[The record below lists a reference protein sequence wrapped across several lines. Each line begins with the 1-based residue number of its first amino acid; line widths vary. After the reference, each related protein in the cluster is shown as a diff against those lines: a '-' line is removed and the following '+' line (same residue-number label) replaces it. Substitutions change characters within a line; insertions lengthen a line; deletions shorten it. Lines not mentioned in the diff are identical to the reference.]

1 MEDESGWGFV
11 DSDNR
16 VVVPS
21 VYLWVNDFCE
31 GRAEVET
38 AEGMGLID
46 KSGRYI
52 IEPRYGVVEYD
63 PRSGCSMARQ
73 REEWIEFDY
82 SGQRLVEEEAI

>member
-1 MEDESGWGFV
+1 
-11 DSDNR
+11 
-16 VVVPS
+16 
-21 VYLWVNDFCE
+21 
-31 GRAEVET
+31 
-38 AEGMGLID
+38 MGLID

-73 REEWIEFDY
+73 GKEWIEFDY